1 MPTLPAAGG
10 GVPWPCERLA
20 SVLLRGVRQDLQ
32 RPDGDAVGKP
42 ALQGTL
48 VRLRPVA
55 ERGGIGAQVG
65 APVRRRGEH
74 RLPLA
79 ASLSAGDH
87 DRYGPSS
94 GGNRR
99 GRRDL
104 CHVQESRKGSRAWK
118 NAAVRQPDAEEPER
132 KPRKRGGKATRRGLS
147 SEQVPV
153 LVAAD
158 RTGATISAILPAVN
172 ADTIKD
178 VLAPVLGKD
187 TLLVTDGASFYPPCA
202 AMLGVTH
209 ETLNQ
214 SAGERVRGELHIQT
228 VNSRHER
235 LKTFL
240 RRYRGIATRY
250 LGSYLKWFHLAGLHL
265 DPSPRTCLNAAMGG
279 AETRIA

>member
-1 MPTLPAAGG
+1 MDSGTYQKWIEDIDALSEAQRKEVQAILAGRSSEAEVIAALEG
-10 GVPWPCERLA
+10 RLVA
-20 SVLLRGVRQDLQ
+20 DRVCPL
-32 RPDGDAVGKP
+32 
-42 ALQGTL
+42 
-48 VRLRPVA
+48 RLRPVA

-65 APVRRRGEH
+65 GPVRRRGEH

-79 ASLSAGDH
+79 ASLSAGDQN
-87 DRYGPSS
+87 RYGPSRR
-94 GGNRR
+94 NRR

-104 CHVQESRKGSRAWK
+104 CPGKPQGSRAWK
-118 NAAVRQPDAEEPER
+118 NAAAGQPGVEEPER
-132 KPRKRGGKATRRGLS
+132 KSRKRGGKASRRGLS
-147 SEQVPV
+147 SEQVPI

-240 RRYRGIATRY
+240 RRYRGLATKY
-250 LGSYLKWFHLAGLHL
+250 LGSYLKWFHLAGIHL
-265 DPSPRTCLNAAMGG
+265 NPSPRTCLNAAMGM
-279 AETRIA
+279 A

>member
-1 MPTLPAAGG
+1 MP
-10 GVPWPCERLA
+10 WQCERLA

-32 RPDGDAVGKP
+32 RADGYAVGKP

-65 APVRRRGEH
+65 GPVRRRGEH

-87 DRYGPSS
+87 DRNGPS
-94 GGNRR
+94 GRNRR
-99 GRRDL
+99 GRRNL
-104 CHVQESRKGSRAWK
+104 CPGKPQGIAGLEKCRCG
-118 NAAVRQPDAEEPER
+118 AARCRGAGA
-132 KPRKRGGKATRRGLS
+132 PRKRGGKATRRGLS
-147 SEQVPV
+147 SEQVPI

-187 TLLVTDGASFYPPCA
+187 ALLVTDGASFYPPCA
-202 AMLGVTH
+202 AKLGVTH

-214 SAGERVRGELHIQT
+214 SAGERVR
-228 VNSRHER
+228 VNCTSRR
-235 LKTFL
+235 ST
-240 RRYRGIATRY
+240 
-250 LGSYLKWFHLAGLHL
+250 
-265 DPSPRTCLNAAMGG
+265 AAMSASRLSCAAIVASLPNTSAATSSGSISP
-279 AETRIA
+279 ESTSTRHPARA

>member
-10 GVPWPCERLA
+10 GVPWQGERLA

-65 APVRRRGEH
+65 GPVRRRGEH

-79 ASLSAGDH
+79 ASLSAGDQN
-87 DRYGPSS
+87 RYGRSRR
-94 GGNRR
+94 NRR

-104 CHVQESRKGSRAWK
+104 CPGKPQGIARLEKCRCG
-118 NAAVRQPDAEEPER
+118 AARCQGAGAQAPQA
-132 KPRKRGGKATRRGLS
+132 GGKASRRGLS

-158 RTGATISAILPAVN
+158 RTGTTISAILPAVN

-178 VLAPVLGKD
+178 ILAPVLGKD
-187 TLLVTDGASFYPPCA
+187 ALLVTDGASFYPPCA

>member
-1 MPTLPAAGG
+1 M
-10 GVPWPCERLA
+10 PWPCERLA

-32 RPDGDAVGKP
+32 CADGYAVGKP

-65 APVRRRGEH
+65 GPVRRRGEH

-79 ASLSAGDH
+79 ASLSAGD
-87 DRYGPSS
+87 
-94 GGNRR
+94 
-99 GRRDL
+99 
-104 CHVQESRKGSRAWK
+104 Q
-118 NAAVRQPDAEEPER
+118 
-132 KPRKRGGKATRRGLS
+132 RKRGGKATRCGLS
-147 SEQVPV
+147 REQVPV

-187 TLLVTDGASFYPPCA
+187 ALLVTDGASFYPPCA
-202 AMLGVTH
+202 AKLGVTH

-240 RRYRGIATRY
+240 RRYRGIATKY
-250 LGSYLKWFHLAGLHL
+250 LGSYLKWFHLAGIHL
-265 DPSPRTCLNAAMGG
+265 DPSPRTCLNAAMGM
-279 AETRIA
+279 A